1 MKKPKSVKNLNSEKI
16 ENGLTEAI
24 GINGG
29 AGMGQQINQL
39 TTIWQNQRW
48 YLISNQRQVLS
59 EMYVEKGLIQTVVDL
74 PVDDAL
80 RGGIEIHTKQLSEED
95 IQELQIEIERQG
107 DVVEVG
113 QGMKWNR
120 LFGGAGIIIMTEQDP
135 RTPLDVDAITED
147 TQLEFRAV
155 DMWELFYDKQNAEG
169 GYDASIAD
177 EKFEFYNYYG
187 EVIHKSRIIRL
198 KGMKAP
204 SFVRPKLRG
213 WGFSVV
219 EGIVE
224 SINQYWKNQNVTF
237 EVMDEFKIDIFK
249 LDGLVNTLL
258 MPQGTN
264 KVKERVQLANQQK
277 NFQNAIVL
285 DGKDD
290 YQSKQLTFAG
300 LAEIMSGTR
309 MQLASDLR
317 MPLTKL
323 FGISAGG
330 FSSGEDDIENYNGN
344 IESSIRAKC
353 KFELIKVVGL
363 RCQQKFGFVPSDLM
377 IKFVPLRVL
386 SSEQEENVKTSK
398 YARLKQNVDGGYMS
412 VKEFKDAVNKGKLLE
427 IQLDTSLDKIEM
439 GGNEESD
446 GGIPEAPPKAKKS
459 VTQAP
464 GAKS

>member
-1 MKKPKSVKNLNSEKI
+1 MKKQKTVRNLNSEKLQ
-16 ENGLTEAI
+16 NGLTDAL
-24 GINGG
+24 GLGS
-29 AGMGQQINQL
+29 AGVGQQINQL
-39 TTIWQNQRW
+39 GTIWQSQRW
-48 YLISNQRQVLS
+48 YLISNQRQILS

-107 DVVEVG
+107 DIVEVG

-135 RTPLDVDAITED
+135 KTPLDVKAITED

-177 EKFEFYNYYG
+177 EKFDFYNYYG
-187 EVIHKSRIIRL
+187 QVIHKSRIIRL
-198 KGMKAP
+198 KGLKAP

-237 EVMDEFKIDIFK
+237 EVMDEFKVDIFK

-258 MPQGTN
+258 MPEGTN

-285 DGKDD
+285 DNKDD
-290 YQSKQLTFAG
+290 YQSKQLAFSG
-300 LAEIMSGTR
+300 LSEIMTGTR

-330 FSSGEDDIENYNGN
+330 FSSGEDDIENYNSN
-344 IESSIRAKC
+344 IESSIRSKC
-353 KFELIKVVGL
+353 KFELIKIIGL
-363 RCQQKFGFVPSDLM
+363 RCQHKFGFVPSDLM
-377 IKFVPLRVL
+377 VNFKPLRVL
-386 SSEQEENVKTSK
+386 SSEQEENIKTQK
-398 YARLKQNVDGGYMS
+398 YARLKQNVDSGYMS

-427 IQLDTSLDKIEM
+427 IQIDTSLDKIET
-439 GGNEESD
+439 GISESD
-446 GGIPEAPPKAKKS
+446 GGIPSTPAPKS